1 MIAKARTATLLGID
15 ALEVIVEAGISGGLP
30 AFNIVGLPDA
40 AVQESRERVA
50 NAIRSSG
57 YEFPMRRISVNLA
70 PADMRKE
77 GPALDLPIAV
87 AVLAASGQIPPESFS
102 DCLIAGELGL
112 DGIIRGINGAVSI
125 GLLCQDHKIK
135 CAIMP
140 ERSAHE
146 AAIAEGVQVYPVSHL
161 REVVELLIEP
171 NSRTPIEAN
180 ERVDEEVINY
190 GIDFGDVKGQQQAKR
205 ALEIAAAGGH
215 NVLMVGSPGSGKTML
230 ARRLP
235 TILPPLTKPE
245 AVEVTRIY
253 SSAGLT
259 DGRQGLVWQRPF
271 SAPHHGASHAAIV
284 GGGRIPKP
292 GQVSLAHHGVL
303 FMDEMPEFGRDV
315 LEGLR
320 QPLEDGI
327 VSVARVQA
335 SLVFPAEFI
344 LVGAMNPCPCGHYG
358 DRSKRCICSMEAV
371 RKYRA
376 RLSGPLLDRIDLHID
391 VPRLTEDELL
401 QLKPGEPSQTIRERV
416 VRAREKQFE
425 RFEGTPTKSNA
436 RMSPR
441 QLREICVLDD
451 DGKKFLREASS
462 RLGFSGR
469 IFDRI
474 LKVARTLADLEGEE
488 AIQIPHLAEAVQF
501 RQSVEGY

>member
-1 MIAKARTATLLGID
+1 
-15 ALEVIVEAGISGGLP
+15 
-30 AFNIVGLPDA
+30 
-40 AVQESRERVA
+40 
-50 NAIRSSG
+50 
-57 YEFPMRRISVNLA
+57 
-70 PADMRKE
+70 
-77 GPALDLPIAV
+77 
-87 AVLAASGQIPPESFS
+87 
-102 DCLIAGELGL
+102 
-112 DGIIRGINGAVSI
+112 
-125 GLLCQDHKIK
+125 
-135 CAIMP
+135 
-140 ERSAHE
+140 
-146 AAIAEGVQVYPVSHL
+146 VYPVSHL
-161 REVVELLIEP
+161 REVVDLLLEP
-171 NSRTPIEAN
+171 NSRSPVEADN
-180 ERVDEEVINY
+180 QVDEEVIDY
-190 GIDFGDVKGQQQAKR
+190 GVDFGDVKGQQQAKR

-235 TILPPLTKPE
+235 TILPPLTRGE

-259 DGRQGLVWQRPF
+259 DGRRGLVWERPF
-271 SAPHHGASHAAIV
+271 CAPHHGASHAAIV

-292 GQVSLAHHGVL
+292 GQVTLAHHGVL

-344 LVGAMNPCPCGHYG
+344 LIGAMNPCPCGHYG
-358 DRSKRCICSMEAV
+358 DRSKRCTCSMEAV
-371 RKYRA
+371 RRYRA

-401 QLKPGEPSQTIRERV
+401 HLKPGETSATIRERV
-416 VRAREKQFE
+416 VRARSRQFK
-425 RFEGTPTKSNA
+425 RFEGTTTKSNA

-441 QLREICVLDD
+441 QLREICVLDEG
-451 DGKKFLREASS
+451 GKSFLREASS

-474 LKVARTLADLEGEE
+474 LKVSRTLADLAGEDT
-488 AIQIPHLAEAVQF
+488 IQTSHLAEAVQF